1 MPKGARDIRIDWLR
15 GFAMVCVIV
24 DHSKRTSFLSWFSY
38 QRFWVVTAA
47 EVFVVLSGIVLGTV
61 YGARLLRD
69 GPMAVTRRLL
79 RRASVLYLA
88 FIAVTMSILGLAL
101 GGVDVSAVTTW
112 DPVAINWF
120 LDPRTMT
127 PHDWADVLTLR
138 YGSWA
143 FEIIALYVWLVIVAV
158 PCMLVLYRVG
168 WRPLLAVSWGVYLWY
183 RFAPQQVTPGE
194 FETTFP
200 ILAWQLLFV
209 HGIVIGYYRER
220 IGAVVTRC
228 PNGLRIGIGVA
239 CVAFMGFALSNPM
252 GQGPAWL
259 HWRLVSPQSF
269 ADVYSN
275 YFSLSDLGIG
285 RHSESRGRVA
295 GRLYAARV
303 ASHSVPDQSAAVA
316 VRDPRAQFVSGIRAA
331 RLRAVWFWLS
341 CRTAISCG
349 LILSCK
355 FYLSV

>member
-143 FEIIALYVWLVIVAV
+143 FEIIALYVWLVIAAV

-168 WRPLLAVSWGVYLWY
+168 WRPLLAVSWGIYLWY

-228 PNGLRIGIGVA
+228 PNGLRISIGVA
-239 CVAFMGFALSNPM
+239 CVAFMGFARGFTGGWSHRSRSPM
-252 GQGPAWL
+252 STATTSRCPTSA
-259 HWRLVSPQSF
+259 S
-269 ADVYSN
+269 DV
-275 YFSLSDLGIG
+275 F
-285 RHSESRGRVA
+285 
-295 GRLYAARV
+295 
-303 ASHSVPDQSAAVA
+303 
-316 VRDPRAQFVSGIRAA
+316 
-331 RLRAVWFWLS
+331 
-341 CRTAISCG
+341 
-349 LILSCK
+349 
-355 FYLSV
+355 